1 MKLFP
6 KPDPIPFA
14 LILLTLLTTVLI
26 RAKVDT
32 EVLVVPACLIGFVF
46 YIAHLRVKKR
56 TEAMCAVAE
65 SLEMKFEAK
74 KCDPSTL
81 GLDGIDLFEQGRSRK
96 VLNLIKGT
104 FEDTNAFIFDY
115 HYVTGGGK
123 NSAKYSQTVI
133 AFKIRSKYGFKLPQ
147 FTCKPERFYHR
158 FADVFGFKDIDFEE
172 YPVFSKAYRLNGD
185 RGDSVRKIFNETVI
199 RKLEAES
206 KQRWNVDGSGEWLV
220 IYKNDRIIKPDDC
233 PKFLVDSKNLH
244 DAMML
249 TYRGYSG
256 LPNATFA
263 TLKRTSDS
271 D

>member
-123 NSAKYSQTVI
+123 NSSHHSQTVI
-133 AFKIRSKYGFKLPQ
+133 AYEICSKDGFQLPQ
-147 FTCKPERFYHR
+147 FTCKPERFFHK
-158 FADVFGFKDIDFEE
+158 FADMFGFEDIDFEQ
-172 YPVFSKAYRLNGD
+172 YPEFSKAYRLKGENE
-185 RGDSVRKIFNETVI
+185 DSVRKIFNETVI
-199 RKLEAES
+199 RQLEAEIE
-206 KQRWNVDGSGEWLV
+206 QRWNVDGSGEWLV
-220 IYKNDRIIKPDDC
+220 IHKNDRIIKPEDC
-233 PKFLVDSKNLH
+233 PQFLLDCTTLLN
-244 DAMML
+244 AMTL
-249 TYRGYSG
+249 T
-256 LPNATFA
+256 
-263 TLKRTSDS
+263 
-271 D
+271 

>member
-14 LILLTLLTTVLI
+14 LILLTFLITVLTS
-26 RAKVDT
+26 AEVDT
-32 EVLVVPACLIGFVF
+32 WVFTVPVCLIGFIF
-46 YIAHLRVKKR
+46 YIAHLRAKKR
-56 TEAMCAVAE
+56 TEAMRALAE
-65 SLEMKFEAK
+65 SLEMEFEAEK
-74 KCDPSTL
+74 FHPSKL
-81 GLDGIDLFEQGRSRK
+81 GIDGIDLFEKGRSQK
-96 VLNLIKGT
+96 VINLIKGT
-104 FEDTNAFIFDY
+104 FEDTNTFIFDY
-115 HYVTGGGK
+115 HYLTGGGK
-123 NSAKYSQTVI
+123 NSAKYLQTVI

-185 RGDSVRKIFNETVI
+185 RGDTVRKIFNETVI

-220 IYKNDRIIKPDDC
+220 IHKNDRIIEPEDC
-233 PKFLVDSKNLH
+233 PKFLRDSKNLH

-263 TLKRTSDS
+263 TLKRTSDGN
-271 D
+271 

>member
-6 KPDPIPFA
+6 QLDLITLSSIEIYA
-14 LILLTLLTTVLI
+14 LPVFVCIFG
-26 RAKVDT
+26 
-32 EVLVVPACLIGFVF
+32 VVFFIG
-46 YIAHLRVKKR
+46 HLQAKKR
-56 TEAMCAVAE
+56 TEAMRVLAE

-74 KCDPSTL
+74 KCDPSKL

-104 FEDTNAFIFDY
+104 FEDTNALIFDY

-158 FADVFGFKDIDFEE
+158 LADVFGFKDIDFEQ

-185 RGDSVRKIFNETVI
+185 RRDSVRKIFNETVI

-206 KQRWNVDGSGEWLV
+206 KHRWNVDAAGEWLV
-220 IYKNDRIIKPDDC
+220 IHKNDRIIKPDNC
-233 PKFLVDSKNLH
+233 PKFLIDSKNLH

-249 TYRGYSG
+249 TYRGI
-256 LPNATFA
+256 
-263 TLKRTSDS
+263 
-271 D
+271 

>member
-1 MKLFP
+1 MEAWAI
-6 KPDPIPFA
+6 PIF
-14 LILLTLLTTVLI
+14 V
-26 RAKVDT
+26 
-32 EVLVVPACLIGFVF
+32 CFFGFIF
-46 YIAHLRVKKR
+46 YMGHLRAKKR
-56 TEAMCAVAE
+56 TEAMRAIAE
-65 SLEMKFEAK
+65 SLEMEFVAE

-81 GLDGIDLFEQGRSRK
+81 GIDGIDLFDQGRSRK
-96 VLNLIKGT
+96 VLNLIRGT

-123 NSAKYSQTVI
+123 NSAKYLQTVI

-158 FADVFGFKDIDFEE
+158 FADVFGFKDIDFEQ

-185 RGDSVRKIFNETVI
+185 RGDSVRNIFNETVI

-220 IYKNDRIIKPDDC
+220 IHKNDRIIKPDDC
-233 PKFLVDSKNLH
+233 PKFLIDSKNLH

-263 TLKRTSDS
+263 PLKRTSDS

>member
-1 MKLFP
+1 MEAWAI
-6 KPDPIPFA
+6 PIFVCFFGFIFYMGY
-14 LILLTLLTTVLI
+14 L
-26 RAKVDT
+26 RA
-32 EVLVVPACLIGFVF
+32 
-46 YIAHLRVKKR
+46 KKR
-56 TEAMCAVAE
+56 TEAMRAIAE
-65 SLEMKFEAK
+65 SLEMEFVAE
-74 KCDPSTL
+74 KCDPNTL
-81 GLDGIDLFEQGRSRK
+81 GLDGIDLFEKGRSRQ